1 MRVHVQASVE
11 VLMAER
17 TSFGVMRGRSRAM
30 RDVFSLLDRAARNEV
45 TVLLSGE
52 TGTGKD
58 IAANAIH
65 DESRRARGPFVVIDC
80 GSIPGPLLESELF
93 GHERGAFTGAD
104 RGRIGAFE
112 AASGGTLF
120 LDEIGEL
127 ALELQPKLLRALEDR
142 SVQRL
147 GSTARMPID
156 VRVVAAT
163 NRNLRSEILAGR
175 FRADLYYRLAV
186 LEVTLPPLRG
196 HPEDL
201 PDLVDAVLA
210 SLGADPET
218 SDELRSDDFLAE
230 LRRHAWPGNVREL
243 RNHLERCLAMGQA
256 LPVASVVTDLAAPLL
271 DVGQPYKTERDRWL
285 RYFERSYL
293 QEQLR
298 LHDNNVSAVARASG
312 VDRIHLYRMLSRCGL
327 R

>member
-1 MRVHVQASVE
+1 VE
-11 VLMAER
+11 IPVEEPVRER
-17 TSFGVMRGRSRAM
+17 ESFGGMRGRSRAM
-30 RDVFSLLDRAARNEV
+30 RDVFSLLERATRGEV

-58 IAANAIH
+58 LAATAIH
-65 DESRRARGPFVVIDC
+65 REGRRADRPFVVVDC

-104 RGRIGAFE
+104 RSRIGAFE
-112 AASGGTLF
+112 AASGGTVF

-127 ALELQPKLLRALEDR
+127 ALELQPKLLRVLEDR

-147 GSTARMPID
+147 GSTARIPID
-156 VRVVAAT
+156 VVVIAAT
-163 NRNLRSEILAGR
+163 NRNLLAEVKATR

-186 LEVTLPPLRG
+186 LEVTMPPLRAR
-196 HPEDL
+196 PEDL
-201 PDLVDAVLA
+201 ADLVDAILEH
-210 SLGADPET
+210 LGADPEASAALRT
-218 SDELRSDDFLAE
+218 DELIASLAS
-230 LRRHAWPGNVREL
+230 HAWPGNAREL
-243 RNHLERCLAMGQA
+243 RNYLERCLAMGQA
-256 LPVASVVTDLAAPLL
+256 LPIVSTISDITPPLL
-271 DVGQPYKTERDRWL
+271 DVGQPFKTERERWL